1 MNRTE
6 DNSLFGPARASKQE
20 RLGKWVRASRGTRA
34 AAALSFCA
42 LLLLAWQAAGMMGWL
57 PRYVLSPVEIAL
69 AVVEYTAN
77 GTLIVALQQ
86 SLPRMVL
93 GFVIGT
99 GTGVVVGLLAG
110 TWRIVENAIDPLVS
124 LTYPVPKIAF
134 FPVIAVWLGY
144 SDRARVLVIALAC
157 FYPAFINALSGTR
170 GLDRRYILVAR
181 NLEAGTWR
189 TFWQVTFPG
198 SLPRVLAG
206 VRISLALSFIM
217 LFATEVIASTEGLGF
232 QIFQGYLNVQYDLM
246 YSAVATLALLGF
258 LSDRLLVFV
267 GRRATRGQ
275 DIETGSRWLA

>member
-6 DNSLFGPARASKQE
+6 DNSLFGPARASRQE
-20 RLGKWVRASRGTRA
+20 RLGKWVKAGRGSRA

-42 LLLLAWQAAGMMGWL
+42 LLLLAWQAVGMMGWL

-69 AVVEYTAN
+69 AVVKYTAN
-77 GTLIVALQQ
+77 GTLIAALQQ

-170 GLDRRYILVAR
+170 GLDRQYIWVAR

-217 LFATEVIASTEGLGF
+217 LFATEVIASTQGLGF
-232 QIFQGYLNVQYDLM
+232 QIFEGYLNVQYDLM
-246 YSAVATLALLGF
+246 YAAVATLALLGF
-258 LSDRLLVFV
+258 LSDRLLVYV

-275 DIETGSRWLA
+275 DIETGGRWLA